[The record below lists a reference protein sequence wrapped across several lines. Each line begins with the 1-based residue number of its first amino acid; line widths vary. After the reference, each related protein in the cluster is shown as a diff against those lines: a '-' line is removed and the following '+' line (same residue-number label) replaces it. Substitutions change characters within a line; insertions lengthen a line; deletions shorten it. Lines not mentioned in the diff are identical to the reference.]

1 MLCFVFL
8 TAASTQ
14 HNCIFFPTYNIG
26 LNVIHPCERV
36 GRKYFQEIL
45 RRMMRMEWSYICF
58 LVTTGQSPV
67 FLLPSSGRRQAGG
80 WRLSRTV
87 WDLLSSSQYIRWD
100 WRLRRAHAPGRI
112 TEINYWL
119 EVFTCLIAPN
129 CWAILPLKLPDW
141 VVTLSGVY
149 SVRTGIFSIRKL
161 VFDWCF
167 INFMGF
173 TIINPVFTTFL
184 RQFGFYI
191 FLSALKY
198 DDQMKSLLRN
208 MSFNWK
214 DKQTWNLFYFFISIK
229 SDKNLDIF
237 CNDHLPLS
245 YSILIWWKVCH
256 GLQQNP
262 LKYNMTFA
270 PIKC

>member
-1 MLCFVFL
+1 MKNVSRDVHCLGFTIFL
-8 TAASTQ
+8 SVHNNVTMSSFKFSIPRPEWLLNCHGDTNALFCVSNCSKHAAQLHILPCLQYRIECYTPVWASWKKE
-14 HNCIFFPTYNIG
+14 FPRDSPKNDADG
-26 LNVIHPCERV
+26 
-36 GRKYFQEIL
+36 
-45 RRMMRMEWSYICF
+45 MELHLFSGDDRA
-58 LVTTGQSPV
+58 V
-67 FLLPSSGRRQAGG
+67 SSLFTSIIWQKASRG
-80 WRLSRTV
+80 WRLSRPL
-87 WDLLSSSQYIRWD
+87 WDLLSSSEYIRWD
-100 WRLRRAHAPGRI
+100 WRLRRALAPGRI

-141 VVTLSGVY
+141 VVTLSWVY

-198 DDQMKSLLRN
+198 DDQMKST
-208 MSFNWK
+208 K
-214 DKQTWNLFYFFISIK
+214 
-229 SDKNLDIF
+229 
-237 CNDHLPLS
+237 
-245 YSILIWWKVCH
+245 
-256 GLQQNP
+256 
-262 LKYNMTFA
+262 KYEL
-270 PIKC
+270 

>member
-1 MLCFVFL
+1 MLYTRVSELEESISKRFSEEWCEWNGVTFVFWWRPGSL
-8 TAASTQ
+8 
-14 HNCIFFPTYNIG
+14 
-26 LNVIHPCERV
+26 
-36 GRKYFQEIL
+36 
-45 RRMMRMEWSYICF
+45 
-58 LVTTGQSPV
+58 QSPRP
-67 FLLPSSGRRQAGG
+67 L
-80 WRLSRTV
+80 

-141 VVTLSGVY
+141 VVTLSSVY

-198 DDQMKSLLRN
+198 DDQMKST
-208 MSFNWK
+208 K
-214 DKQTWNLFYFFISIK
+214 
-229 SDKNLDIF
+229 
-237 CNDHLPLS
+237 
-245 YSILIWWKVCH
+245 
-256 GLQQNP
+256 
-262 LKYNMTFA
+262 KYEL
-270 PIKC
+270 

>member
-1 MLCFVFL
+1 MKNVSRDVHCLGFTIFL
-8 TAASTQ
+8 SVHNNVTMSSFKFSIPRPEWLLNCHGDTNALFCVSNCSKHAAQLHILPYIQYRIECYT
-14 HNCIFFPTYNIG
+14 H
-26 LNVIHPCERV
+26 IHPCERV

-67 FLLPSSGRRQAGG
+67 FLLPSSGRRQAEG
-80 WRLSRTV
+80 WRLSRPE
-87 WDLLSSSQYIRWD
+87 SEYIRWD

-141 VVTLSGVY
+141 VVTVSWVY

-198 DDQMKSLLRN
+198 DDQMKST
-208 MSFNWK
+208 K
-214 DKQTWNLFYFFISIK
+214 
-229 SDKNLDIF
+229 
-237 CNDHLPLS
+237 
-245 YSILIWWKVCH
+245 
-256 GLQQNP
+256 
-262 LKYNMTFA
+262 KYEL
-270 PIKC
+270 

>member
-1 MLCFVFL
+1 MW
-8 TAASTQ
+8 ASWKKE
-14 HNCIFFPTYNIG
+14 FPRDSPKNDADG
-26 LNVIHPCERV
+26 
-36 GRKYFQEIL
+36 
-45 RRMMRMEWSYICF
+45 MELHLFSGDDRA
-58 LVTTGQSPV
+58 V
-67 FLLPSSGRRQAGG
+67 SSLFTSIIWQKASVG
-80 WRLSRTV
+80 WRLSRPL
-87 WDLLSSSQYIRWD
+87 WDLLSSSHYIRWD
-100 WRLRRAHAPGRI
+100 WRLRRAPDPGRI

-141 VVTLSGVY
+141 VVTLSWVY

-198 DDQMKSLLRN
+198 DDQMKST
-208 MSFNWK
+208 K
-214 DKQTWNLFYFFISIK
+214 
-229 SDKNLDIF
+229 
-237 CNDHLPLS
+237 
-245 YSILIWWKVCH
+245 
-256 GLQQNP
+256 
-262 LKYNMTFA
+262 KYEL
-270 PIKC
+270 

>member
-1 MLCFVFL
+1 M
-8 TAASTQ
+8 
-14 HNCIFFPTYNIG
+14 
-26 LNVIHPCERV
+26 ERHI
-36 GRKYFQEIL
+36 RW
-45 RRMMRMEWSYICF
+45 RMF
-58 LVTTGQSPV
+58 LVMFIVSASPSFCPSTTMLQCLHLNFPFHVPSWLLNCHGYTNALFCVSNCSKHAAQLHILPYIQYRIECYTPVWASWKKVFPRDSPKNDADGMELHLFSGDERAV
-67 FLLPSSGRRQAGG
+67 SSLFTSIIWQKASRRVT
-80 WRLSRTV
+80 TV
-87 WDLLSSSQYIRWD
+87 KNSLRYAVILTIYIRWD

-141 VVTLSGVY
+141 VVTLSWVY

-198 DDQMKSLLRN
+198 DDQMKST
-208 MSFNWK
+208 K
-214 DKQTWNLFYFFISIK
+214 
-229 SDKNLDIF
+229 
-237 CNDHLPLS
+237 
-245 YSILIWWKVCH
+245 
-256 GLQQNP
+256 
-262 LKYNMTFA
+262 KYEL
-270 PIKC
+270 

>member
-1 MLCFVFL
+1 MERHIRWRMFLVMFIVSASPSFCPSTTMLQCLHLNFLFHVPSDFWTVMVTPMLCFVFL

-14 HNCIFFPTYNIG
+14 HNCIFFRVYNIG

-87 WDLLSSSQYIRWD
+87 SDLLSSSQYIRWD
-100 WRLRRAHAPGRI
+100 WRLRRALAPGRI

-141 VVTLSGVY
+141 VVTLSWVY

-198 DDQMKSLLRN
+198 DDQMKST
-208 MSFNWK
+208 K
-214 DKQTWNLFYFFISIK
+214 
-229 SDKNLDIF
+229 
-237 CNDHLPLS
+237 
-245 YSILIWWKVCH
+245 
-256 GLQQNP
+256 
-262 LKYNMTFA
+262 KYEL
-270 PIKC
+270 

>member
-1 MLCFVFL
+1 MLYTRVSELEESISKRFSEEWCEWNGVTFVFWWRPGSL
-8 TAASTQ
+8 QSFYFHHLAEGKQEGDDCQDHSEICCHP
-14 HNCIFFPTYNIG
+14 HN
-26 LNVIHPCERV
+26 
-36 GRKYFQEIL
+36 IL
-45 RRMMRMEWSYICF
+45 D
-58 LVTTGQSPV
+58 
-67 FLLPSSGRRQAGG
+67 
-80 WRLSRTV
+80 RTEC
-87 WDLLSSSQYIRWD
+87 

-141 VVTLSGVY
+141 VVTLSWVY

-198 DDQMKSLLRN
+198 DDQMKST
-208 MSFNWK
+208 K
-214 DKQTWNLFYFFISIK
+214 
-229 SDKNLDIF
+229 
-237 CNDHLPLS
+237 
-245 YSILIWWKVCH
+245 
-256 GLQQNP
+256 
-262 LKYNMTFA
+262 KYEL
-270 PIKC
+270 